1 MRTLNEILENIN
13 EYEFKGT
20 KPQKPEGYRIENYVY
35 DEEKSV
41 RWNREH
47 REQLIKEYEEEYEK
61 YRNNLNKSR
70 NTLLNDIIIAIQN
83 EFNFNE
89 EQAEK
94 IYSLAYEESHS
105 EGINEVINKVKEI
118 SENIIEINSL
128 K

>member
-1 MRTLNEILENIN
+1 MKTLNEILENIN

-35 DEEKSV
+35 NEEKSV

-70 NTLLNDIIIAIQN
+70 NILLNDIIIAIQN

-105 EGINEVINKVKEI
+105 EGINEVINKAKEI